1 MNFITRITSICILFF
16 VVQGCEYFNTT
27 TITSKQIKD
36 QSLWNDKDQA
46 PSFDDCNDLEG
57 EDNLTCFKE
66 TISDNISYALSQYD
80 FITSEPL
87 DQEVVFVIGIDLE
100 GYFSLVNVEDEY
112 DVISKIDSLYT
123 EFESIIA
130 SLPQALPA
138 IKTNVG
144 IKVKTKLK
152 LPIRIIASPQE

>member
-1 MNFITRITSICILFF
+1 MNFITRITSIGILFF
-16 VVQGCEYFNTT
+16 VAQGCEYFNTT

-46 PSFDDCNDLEG
+46 PSFDDCNYLEG

-123 EFESIIA
+123 EFESIVA
-130 SLPQALPA
+130 NLPQALPA
-138 IKTNVG
+138 KKTNVG
-144 IKVKTKLK
+144 IKVKTQLK

>member
-1 MNFITRITSICILFF
+1 MNFITRITSIGILFF
-16 VVQGCEYFNTT
+16 VAQGCEYFNTT

-46 PSFDDCNDLEG
+46 PSFDDCNYLEG

-123 EFESIIA
+123 EFETIVA

>member
-46 PSFDDCNDLEG
+46 PSFEDCNDLEG

-87 DQEVVFVIGIDLE
+87 DREVVFVIEIDLE

>member
-16 VVQGCEYFNTT
+16 VAQGCEYFNTT

-46 PSFDDCNDLEG
+46 PSFEDCNDLEG

-87 DQEVVFVIGIDLE
+87 DREVVFVIEIDLE

-123 EFESIIA
+123 EFESIVA
-130 SLPQALPA
+130 SLPKALPA

>member
-1 MNFITRITSICILFF
+1 M
-16 VVQGCEYFNTT
+16 
-27 TITSKQIKD
+27 
-36 QSLWNDKDQA
+36 
-46 PSFDDCNDLEG
+46 
-57 EDNLTCFKE
+57 
-66 TISDNISYALSQYD
+66 ISDNISYALSQYD

-87 DQEVVFVIGIDLE
+87 DQEVVFVIEIDLE

-123 EFESIIA
+123 EFENIVA

-144 IKVKTKLK
+144 IKVKTQLK

>member
-46 PSFDDCNDLEG
+46 PSFDDCNYLEG

-87 DQEVVFVIGIDLE
+87 DREVVFVIEIDLE

-123 EFESIIA
+123 EFESIVA

>member
-16 VVQGCEYFNTT
+16 VAQGCEYFNTT

-36 QSLWNDKDQA
+36 QSLWKDKDQA

-87 DQEVVFVIGIDLE
+87 DREVVFVIEIDLE

-123 EFESIIA
+123 EFESIVA

>member
-46 PSFDDCNDLEG
+46 PSFEYCNDLEG

-123 EFESIIA
+123 EFETIVA

>member
-16 VVQGCEYFNTT
+16 VIQGCEYFNTT

-46 PSFDDCNDLEG
+46 PSFEDCNDLEG

-87 DQEVVFVIGIDLE
+87 DREVVFVIEIDLE

-123 EFESIIA
+123 EFESIVA

>member
-46 PSFDDCNDLEG
+46 PSFEYCNDLEG

-87 DQEVVFVIGIDLE
+87 DREVVFVIEIDLE

-123 EFESIIA
+123 EFETIVA

>member
-87 DQEVVFVIGIDLE
+87 DREVVFVIEIDLE

-123 EFESIIA
+123 EFESIVA

>member
-36 QSLWNDKDQA
+36 QSLWKDKDQA

-87 DQEVVFVIGIDLE
+87 DQEVVFVIEIDLE

-123 EFESIIA
+123 EFESIVA

>member
-46 PSFDDCNDLEG
+46 PSFEDCNDLEG

-87 DQEVVFVIGIDLE
+87 DREVVFVIEIDLE

-123 EFESIIA
+123 EFETIVA

>member
-1 MNFITRITSICILFF
+1 MNFITRITSIGILFF

-46 PSFDDCNDLEG
+46 PSFEDCNDLEG

-87 DQEVVFVIGIDLE
+87 DREVVFVIEIDLE

-123 EFESIIA
+123 EFETIVA

>member
-46 PSFDDCNDLEG
+46 PSFEDCNDLEG

-87 DQEVVFVIGIDLE
+87 DREVVFVIEIDLE

-123 EFESIIA
+123 EFESIVA

>member
-46 PSFDDCNDLEG
+46 PSFEDCNDLEG

-123 EFESIIA
+123 EFESIVA
-130 SLPQALPA
+130 NLPQALPA

>member
-36 QSLWNDKDQA
+36 QSLWKDKDQA

-87 DQEVVFVIGIDLE
+87 DREVVFVIEIDLE

-123 EFESIIA
+123 EFESIVA

>member
-1 MNFITRITSICILFF
+1 MNFITRITSICIFFF

-46 PSFDDCNDLEG
+46 PSFEDCNDLEG

-80 FITSEPL
+80 FITPEPL
-87 DQEVVFVIGIDLE
+87 DQEIVFVIEIDLE

-144 IKVKTKLK
+144 TKVKTKLK

>member
-1 MNFITRITSICILFF
+1 MNFITRITSIGILFF
-16 VVQGCEYFNTT
+16 VAQGCEYFNTT

-46 PSFDDCNDLEG
+46 PSFDDCNYLEG

-123 EFESIIA
+123 EFESIVA
-130 SLPQALPA
+130 NLPQALPA